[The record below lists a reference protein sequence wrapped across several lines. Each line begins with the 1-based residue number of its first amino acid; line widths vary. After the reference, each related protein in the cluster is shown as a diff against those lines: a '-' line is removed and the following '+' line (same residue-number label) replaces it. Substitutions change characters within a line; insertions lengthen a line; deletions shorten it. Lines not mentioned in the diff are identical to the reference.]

1 MQRVCRENRS
11 SDSDRIRDA
20 KMVTIFKGRHAR
32 NRRQRTHLPGR
43 SAGSL
48 LYTTTDTLPQTQ
60 NTDSK
65 RTSDDDD
72 KAERMGLSLGY
83 ADVVEKFEASCWF

>member
-1 MQRVCRENRS
+1 ML
-11 SDSDRIRDA
+11 
-20 KMVTIFKGRHAR
+20 VTEGRGP
-32 NRRQRTHLPGR
+32 TYLDV
-43 SAGSL
+43 L
-48 LYTTTDTLPQTQ
+48 LGVYTTTDTLPQTQ